1 MGIFD
6 INEEKLQGLYH
17 RAWIESGMRSVNPRD
32 YPYLDKSLYLY
43 ARDNGCS
50 YDDALLIAKTGKRM
64 N

>member
-1 MGIFD
+1 MGLFD
-6 INEEKLQGLYH
+6 VNEEKLQGLYH

-50 YDDALLIAKTGKRM
+50 YDDALLIAKTGKRK